1 MERLKLKK
9 PSVNRQLGDFLR
21 QRRERLTP
29 REVGIPTRLRRRT
42 PGLRREEVAELA
54 GISIDWYT
62 RLEQGRESLP
72 SKATA
77 EALAQALLLSATD
90 RSHLL
95 KLATG
100 DPGRIFKRESMPAH
114 LVELVQELSVP
125 AYIIGTRFDLLCWN
139 KAASEIFRDFSKV
152 PEDQRNTLYQM
163 FTSAE
168 VRERYPNWE
177 SEARAMLES
186 FRVTYDF
193 WAHAP
198 EFIALKDELCLRS
211 PEFRKWWKTH
221 QIRAKHSGEKVLKHR
236 KLGEIR
242 LRYSTFQSNDNPDL
256 RLVLYS
262 REGKSRL

>member
-9 PSVNRQLGDFLR
+9 PSINRQLGDFLR

-29 REVGIPTRLRRRT
+29 REVGISTRLRRRT

-77 EALAQALLLSATD
+77 EALAQALLLSPTD

-95 KLATG
+95 NLATG
-100 DPGRIFKRESMPAH
+100 DPGRIFKRESVPTH
-114 LVELVQELSVP
+114 LVKLVQELSVP
-125 AYIIGTRFDLLCWN
+125 AYIIGTRLDLLCWN
-139 KAASEIFRDFSKV
+139 KAASEILRDFSKV
-152 PEDQRNTLYQM
+152 PEDQRNMLYQV

-177 SEARAMLES
+177 SDARAMLET
-186 FRVTYDF
+186 FRATYDF

-198 EFIALKDELCLRS
+198 EFIALKDELCSRS
-211 PEFRKWWKTH
+211 TEFRKWWKAH

-236 KLGEIR
+236 KLGEMR

-256 RLVLYS
+256 RLVLFS
-262 REGKSRL
+262 REDRGRG

>member
-1 MERLKLKK
+1 MKRT
-9 PSVNRQLGDFLR
+9 SVNRQLGDFLR

-29 REVGIPTRLRRRT
+29 RQVGLSTTLRRRT

-54 GISIDWYT
+54 GISVDWYI

-72 SKATA
+72 SKATV
-77 EALAQALLLSATD
+77 EALARALLLSATD

-95 KLATG
+95 NLATG
-100 DPGRIFKRESMPAH
+100 DPGHIFKRESVPAH
-114 LVELVQELSVP
+114 LAKLIQELSVP
-125 AYIIGTRFDLLCWN
+125 AYIIGARFDLLCWN

-163 FTSAE
+163 FTSPE
-168 VRERYPNWE
+168 LRKRYPNWE
-177 SEARAMLES
+177 SDARAMLES

-193 WAHAP
+193 WAHST
-198 EFIALKDELCLRS
+198 EFVALKDELSLRS

-221 QIRAKHSGEKVLKHR
+221 EIRATHFGEKVLRHR
-236 KLGEIR
+236 KLGEMR

-262 REGKSRL
+262 REGKGRL

>member
-1 MERLKLKK
+1 MERSEIEETKSQSAAWRFSPAKEGTTNSQGGGHLDEAAPADAGPKA
-9 PSVNRQLGDFLR
+9 
-21 QRRERLTP
+21 RRSR
-29 REVGIPTRLRRRT
+29 
-42 PGLRREEVAELA
+42 

-77 EALAQALLLSATD
+77 EALAQALLLSPTD

-95 KLATG
+95 NLATG
-100 DPGRIFKRESMPAH
+100 DPGRIFKRESVPTH
-114 LVELVQELSVP
+114 LVKLVQELSVP
-125 AYIIGTRFDLLCWN
+125 AYILGTRLDLLCWN
-139 KAASEIFRDFSKV
+139 KVASEIFRDFSKV
-152 PEDQRNTLYQM
+152 PEDQRNMLYQM

-177 SEARAMLES
+177 LDTRAMLES

-211 PEFRKWWKTH
+211 TEFRKWWKTH

-236 KLGEIR
+236 KLGEMR
-242 LRYSTFQSNDNPDL
+242 LRYSTFQSN
-256 RLVLYS
+256 
-262 REGKSRL
+262 